1 MGLVLVRFGVVLLV
15 VMMSFA
21 MSFFALFRE
30 VNTFDAILL
39 HLFKTILG
47 DVEYFDDFD
56 DSSREQ
62 YAVVG
67 QVLLSIFVIVM
78 TIMLLNLLIAILSTT
93 HADVHKNAERE
104 FKISKARTVQH
115 YRLVV
120 EHDILPAPFNLL
132 QLFVSMSFVSKSW
145 QRSTLCRH
153 LKRAVGLLV
162 FWLTLGP
169 IAVMAGLIL
178 WVISSIGIPSII
190 CDALRSTGPSTKL
203 RPFIMLFFW
212 GLCLGSSLWWGF
224 GYILTLFIS
233 PNQPSLSMFWLIILH
248 ILSVIVAR
256 HFMIKYRRESVVV
269 RLIWSAFL
277 FTLWMWSPYM
287 WTVEAVAFLSGG
299 QSSESSTE
307 ENARQNYCVD
317 VHAMLRDSGTSA
329 KELRKYLDNRMI
341 DPVVQRD
348 EVDRVATVKD
358 LKLLRD
364 LCIQEITKIH
374 SDICDR
380 MTALE
385 QREEKRISALR
396 DEIVDILKAN
406 YSSVRADGGVAYGT

>member
-30 VNTFDAILL
+30 VNTFDEILL

-178 WVISSIGIPSII
+178 
-190 CDALRSTGPSTKL
+190 
-203 RPFIMLFFW
+203 
-212 GLCLGSSLWWGF
+212 
-224 GYILTLFIS
+224 
-233 PNQPSLSMFWLIILH
+233 
-248 ILSVIVAR
+248 
-256 HFMIKYRRESVVV
+256 
-269 RLIWSAFL
+269 
-277 FTLWMWSPYM
+277 
-287 WTVEAVAFLSGG
+287 
-299 QSSESSTE
+299 
-307 ENARQNYCVD
+307 
-317 VHAMLRDSGTSA
+317 
-329 KELRKYLDNRMI
+329 
-341 DPVVQRD
+341 
-348 EVDRVATVKD
+348 
-358 LKLLRD
+358 
-364 LCIQEITKIH
+364 
-374 SDICDR
+374 
-380 MTALE
+380 
-385 QREEKRISALR
+385 
-396 DEIVDILKAN
+396 
-406 YSSVRADGGVAYGT
+406 